1 MSTVVDEDFTAFVDA
16 RWPDLEAVARVV
28 VLDPDRARS
37 ATTAALAD
45 LATRWRRTVEE
56 GRPGEEARRAL
67 LTAALAA
74 ARPARAAGVRLPGR
88 RAAPGPAPAGP
99 AGPPAVPP
107 AVPSALP
114 WEDDEAPDEVVLAVL
129 DVLAA
134 SDPLDRALVAARVV
148 WELRSHEVAHLLGR
162 PHGELAGREA
172 ALLERVS
179 VVRTEAR
186 ARAGL
191 GTGGDWRGRDGDLED
206 AVTEILRGQG
216 DPPDPTALV
225 TQRSGGVRRRHLV
238 LGGVAAATLVGT
250 GAAVGLRADPPPAP
264 ARPKPPPG
272 PQDPSWRRTAT
283 WSARGPLGRDPRTLA
298 LVQSNGP
305 FGSRVLWAGDVGTLR
320 VVIGSYPGPVDMDG
334 TELTVWTGARGQDVR
349 SLQMANLAMS
359 GIYGIDDLVAVS
371 LPDGPSESPSSVLVV
386 LTTPT
391 VPTAEVS
398 RVIEPQPDG
407 SVDRTWSPLPLVD
420 GVAAT
425 VLDGPLGPAL
435 RVRTAGREQPPAS
448 TIAPFA
454 ELDGGELTP
463 ESLAAGAQ
471 RLVSTV
477 TGIPATRMTTTVTVD
492 ETLPVRVFAREQG
505 RSRVVVVR
513 TRLPNGTLL
522 TSAAVTDLAD
532 DAVENSGAMLFRSAA
547 ITPEEHLDDPIVT
560 RVEDLRS
567 NVGRYLVVAPG
578 AERVQLISVSPD
590 GYPVS
595 KVARTNGRDAVVLN
609 LVNADLASSLKV
621 VARDARGRT
630 LFDDVPV
637 EPMWLF
643 GF

>member
-28 VLDPDRARS
+28 VLDPERARS

-74 ARPARAAGVRLPGR
+74 ARPERTGPARP
-88 RAAPGPAPAGP
+88 AAPSVAPA
-99 AGPPAVPP
+99 V
-107 AVPSALP
+107 P

-129 DVLAA
+129 DALAA
-134 SDPLDRALVAARVV
+134 AEPLDRALVAAHVV

-172 ALLERVS
+172 ALLARVS
-179 VVRTEAR
+179 AVRAEAR

-191 GTGGDWRGRDGDLED
+191 ETGGDWRGRDGDLED

-225 TQRSGGVRRRHLV
+225 VQRSGRLRRRHLV
-238 LGGVAAATLVGT
+238 LGGVAAATLVGAGT
-250 GAAVGLRADPPPAP
+250 AFGLRDTPAP
-264 ARPKPPPG
+264 APAGPRPPPG

-283 WSARGPLGRDPRTLA
+283 WSARGPLGNDPRTLA
-298 LVQSNGP
+298 LVQSKGP

-320 VVIGSYPGPVDMDG
+320 VVIASYPATVDIDG
-334 TELTVWTGARGQDVR
+334 TELTVWTGARGQDLR
-349 SLQMANLAMS
+349 SLQTADLAMS

-371 LPDGPSESPSSVLVV
+371 LRDGATDAATSVLVV

-391 VPTAEVS
+391 VPAAEVS
-398 RVIEPQPDG
+398 RHIDPQPDG
-407 SVDRTWSPLPLVD
+407 SVDRAWAPLPLTD
-420 GVAAT
+420 GVSAT
-425 VLDGPLGPAL
+425 VLDAPLGQAL

-448 TIAPFA
+448 TIAPLS
-454 ELDGGELTP
+454 ELEGGELTP
-463 ESLAAGAQ
+463 ASLTAGAQ

-477 TGIPATRMTTTVTVD
+477 TGLPTTRLETTVVVD
-492 ETLPVRVFAREQG
+492 QTIPGRVFSKAPG
-505 RSRVVVVR
+505 DCRVVVVR
-513 TRLPNGTLL
+513 TRLPNGTIV
-522 TSAAVTDLAD
+522 TSAAVTDVAD
-532 DAVENSGAMLFRSAA
+532 DGVAAVELGGAMLIRSAA
-547 ITPEEHLDDPIVT
+547 ITPADRLDDPIVT

-595 KVARTNGRDAVVLN
+595 KVARTGGRDAVVLN
-609 LVNADLASSLKV
+609 LVNADLASSYRV
-621 VARDARGRT
+621 IARDARGRT
-630 LFDDVPV
+630 LYDDVPL
-637 EPMWLF
+637 EPMWLL

>member
-16 RWPDLEAVARVV
+16 RWPDLEAVARVI
-28 VLDPDRARS
+28 VLDPESARS

-74 ARPARAAGVRLPGR
+74 ARPERAARARPTA
-88 RAAPGPAPAGP
+88 
-99 AGPPAVPP
+99 P
-107 AVPSALP
+107 AVPSAEP
-114 WEDDEAPDEVVLAVL
+114 WEDDEEPDVVVLAVL
-129 DVLAA
+129 DALAA
-134 SDPLDRALVAARVV
+134 ADPLDRALVAAHVV

-172 ALLERVS
+172 ALLARVS
-179 VVRTEAR
+179 AVRAEAR

-191 GTGGDWRGRDGDLED
+191 EGGADWRGRDGDLED

-225 TQRSGGVRRRHLV
+225 AQRSGRVRRRHLV
-238 LGGVAAATLVGT
+238 LGGVAAAALVGT
-250 GAAVGLRADPPPAP
+250 GAAFGLRDTPAP
-264 ARPKPPPG
+264 APAGPKPPPG

-283 WSARGPLGRDPRTLA
+283 WAARGPLGNDPRTQA
-298 LVQSNGP
+298 LVQSSGT
-305 FGSRVLWAGDVGTLR
+305 FGTRILWAGDVGTLR
-320 VVIGSYPGPVDMDG
+320 VVIASYPATVDIDG
-334 TELTVWTGARGQDVR
+334 TDLTVWTGARGQDLR

-359 GIYGIDDLVAVS
+359 GIYGVDDLVAVS
-371 LPDGPSESPSSVLVV
+371 LPDGPPDAATSVLVV

-391 VPTAEVS
+391 VLRAEVS
-398 RVIEPQPDG
+398 RYIDPQPDG
-407 SVDRTWSPLPLVD
+407 SVDRTWAPLPLTD
-420 GVAAT
+420 GISAT
-425 VLDGPLGPAL
+425 VVDAPLGPAL

-448 TIAPFA
+448 TIVPFA
-454 ELDGGELTP
+454 ELEGGELTP
-463 ESLAAGAQ
+463 ASLTAGAQ

-477 TGIPATRMTTTVTVD
+477 TGLPMSRLETTVAVD
-492 ETLPVRVFAREQG
+492 QTLPGRVFSKAPG
-505 RSRVVVVR
+505 DSRVVVVR
-513 TRLPNGTLL
+513 TRLPNGTIL
-522 TSAAVTDLAD
+522 TSAAVTDVAD
-532 DAVENSGAMLFRSAA
+532 DAVELGGAMIVRSAA
-547 ITPEEHLDDPIVT
+547 ITPADRLDDPIVT

-595 KVARTNGRDAVVLN
+595 KVARTRGRDAVVLN
-609 LVNADLASSLKV
+609 LVNADLASSYRV
-621 VARDARGRT
+621 IARDAKGRT
-630 LFDDVPV
+630 LYDDVPL
-637 EPMWLF
+637 EPMWLL